1 MCFGPELQLIS
12 AIGGTMVKAGAQAQ
26 AGAERQ
32 KQANEKAKQ
41 LEEDAQISALESK
54 QKSIVMFEQYL
65 QDSNANQAFFSYLGI
80 EGSESIKA
88 FEKRQK
94 ELINEQELRR
104 RTQDTL
110 QQAKFRSE
118 ANTLR
123 ASGRASL
130 AAGHIN
136 AVSTIGS
143 GIMGIGESTNLSST
157 LADIVVGPFDLAGS
171 A

>member
-1 MCFGPELQLIS
+1 MCFGTELQLIAAVGS
-12 AIGGTMVKAGAQAQ
+12 TMVKAGAQAQ

-32 KQANEKAKQ
+32 KQAEAKADQ
-41 LEEDAQISALESK
+41 VEQDARMARIESK
-54 QKSIVMFEQYL
+54 QKSRAMFEQYV
-65 QDSNANQAFFSYLGI
+65 QDSNANQAWFSYLGI

-94 ELINEQELRR
+94 ELIGEQELRR

-110 QQAKFRSE
+110 QSAKSQAE

-130 AAGHIN
+130 AAGQIG
-136 AVSTIGS
+136 AVSTLITG
-143 GIMGIGESTNLSST
+143 GISIYDNFS
-157 LADIVVGPFDLAGS
+157 
-171 A
+171 